1 MPPCGCGCL
10 EASSIS
16 ALALFEDAGIRSH
29 PLCSHRAGAG
39 YMLPLLR
46 ALLEEADRQAT
57 QVINQY
63 QKDSQFETMVIT
75 LAEMVF
81 G

>member
-1 MPPCGCGCL
+1 
-10 EASSIS
+10 
-16 ALALFEDAGIRSH
+16 
-29 PLCSHRAGAG
+29 
-39 YMLPLLR
+39 MLPLLR